1 HKFVLSLLY
10 HLFIWIKFILKR
22 CGLIALSLS
31 FHTVLRTI
39 VYNYY
44 TCGPSTRFF
53 FLKSIGFLSNFLP
66 LRTSRNREARN
77 NEEYLPSINPTKSA
91 IAKTNI
97 DCAPSIKKAS
107 TAIIVVIV
115 VLILRINV

>member
-1 HKFVLSLLY
+1 MFVLSLLY

-66 LRTSRNREARN
+66 LSTSYNSADRY
-77 NEEYLPSINPTKSA
+77 NEEY
-91 IAKTNI
+91 
-97 DCAPSIKKAS
+97 S
-107 TAIIVVIV
+107 TAINSNKKVITKQN
-115 VLILRINV
+115 INCAI